1 MKNKLK
7 ITLEHWDYTC
17 GDGCCTDYG
26 VKLYL
31 NDKELEHPNPEQWNN
46 NYIGQDV
53 ETALESV
60 LRELGYEVEITQ
72 THSD

>member
-1 MKNKLK
+1 MENKLK

-60 LRELGYEVEITQ
+60 LKELGYEVEITQ

>member
-7 ITLEHWDYTC
+7 ITLEHWDYIC